1 MLASYSGVGER
12 HDLQRPGR
20 LQQAAAVRAQRNAEG
35 GQGGESIILKGDR
48 YLLWKWKFNALR
60 HVFDKSCKSS
70 HFQELSEDAEVLAD
84 AYGEILKNAH
94 LKVLFDILSQESRL
108 KVLSNS
114 KTEIVRLTVWSSDG
128 KWTKN
133 IFQWAR
139 NTQLRIHLKLNT
151 ALLSTVRPRVR
162 VSQAWHLTFLTYI
175 KA

>member
-1 MLASYSGVGER
+1 MKREV
-12 HDLQRPGR
+12 
-20 LQQAAAVRAQRNAEG
+20 NAG
-35 GQGGESIILKGDR
+35 
-48 YLLWKWKFNALR
+48 LWQKF
-60 HVFDKSCKSS
+60 KSS